1 MKFYILRV
9 LPIILILP
17 CLFACSP
24 KQQKNEESKPVVSQR
39 DSVLADADKKRTAWV
54 QQLHAMT
61 VKQLTDQLSKE
72 SVKGLEPFN
81 SMAYKELTSRQSV
94 TIDTIT
100 STVIKN
106 ANHSS
111 LLSLLAIRKLSPTV
125 YQKLDAPVKASVYV
139 DALRS
144 AKTFNTFG
152 LPHGKWEEAA
162 QAIIEAGP
170 VTTRALEALLTDTR
184 PAPMWGSEDY
194 MEYKLYNYRVKD
206 YAYALIIASQ
216 KGRLQLSKDTAER
229 DILIDALAKRKR

>member
-1 MKFYILRV
+1 MKLHILRV
-9 LPIILILP
+9 LPIILIFP
-17 CLFACSP
+17 CMFSCSRK
-24 KQQKNEESKPVVSQR
+24 KQQKEEPKPVVSQR
-39 DSVLADADKKRTAWV
+39 DSVLLDADKKRNAWA
-54 QQLHAMT
+54 QQLQAMT

-81 SMAYKELTSRQSV
+81 SMAYKELISRKSV
-94 TIDTIT
+94 AIDTIQNA
-100 STVIKN
+100 VIKN
-106 ANHSS
+106 ANRSS
-111 LLSLLAIRKLSPTV
+111 LLSLLAVRKLSQPV
-125 YQKLDAPVKASVYV
+125 YQKLDAQVKASVYV

-152 LPHGKWEEAA
+152 LPHAKWEEAA

-170 VTTRALEALLTDTR
+170 VTTRGLEALLTDKR

-216 KGRLQLSKDTAER
+216 KGKLQLPKDSDER
-229 DILIDALAKRKR
+229 DKMIDALSKGKQ

>member
-1 MKFYILRV
+1 MKSHILRV
-9 LPIILILP
+9 LPIMLIFP
-17 CLFACSP
+17 CMFSCSQR
-24 KQQKNEESKPVVSQR
+24 KQNEESKPVVNQR
-39 DSVLADADKKRTAWV
+39 DSVLADADQKRAAWA

-94 TIDTIT
+94 TIDTIQNA
-100 STVIKN
+100 VVKN
-106 ANHSS
+106 ADRSS
-111 LLSLLAIRKLSPTV
+111 LLSLLAIRKLSPPV
-125 YQKLDAPVKASVYV
+125 YQKLDAQVKASVYV
-139 DALRS
+139 DALRN
-144 AKTFNTFG
+144 AKTFNAFG
-152 LPHGKWEEAA
+152 LPHSKWEEAA

-170 VTTRALEALLTDTR
+170 VTTRALETLLTDSR

-216 KGRLQLSKDTAER
+216 KGRLQLSKDTVER
-229 DILIDALAKRKR
+229 DKLIDALAKGKR